1 MNLFQLF
8 KNVSPFVK
16 PYKWLVFI
24 TLVLTLIGSLMAQV
38 NAIVLDWTVDEV
50 NGLITAGEKWGQRA
64 AHIII
69 LISSVLLGKEILSA
83 GITFAQNYFGERMRI
98 YVSRD
103 LAQSVIEKV
112 LTFKMAF
119 FNSGDNATGKLQAR
133 IDQGVSSLSRTVQ
146 NFFIDLLPLFTSAL
160 LALILMFVANV
171 YVGLVALAIVPIYF
185 WITYRQARRLKGWRR
200 EMRSHL
206 ETKSQGIKNIIDSI
220 NVIKS
225 FNREQIEAQKQLDI
239 QNQVTENQMKTR
251 KVAFYYNGVKSFVKQ
266 VGTVLVIILT
276 AYLVLIDYPGM
287 TIGKIMYHVMLFSN
301 VIAPI
306 TQLQRIFDDVND
318 ALIYAEG
325 FFGILNSEEEVEP
338 SGSYRPEKIHGKFEI
353 KHVDFTYP
361 NGNQALFDVNM
372 TIDPGKITALV
383 GLSGAG
389 KSTIVNL
396 LDKFYEPQ
404 VGQILLDGVD
414 LREYDTQY
422 LRENIGL
429 VLQKNH
435 IFDGT
440 IEENILYGNPKA
452 SHEDVVEAAKKSHLY
467 DQVMELP
474 KQFDNNA
481 ADLSGG
487 QQQRV
492 AIARMF
498 LKNPPIIFLDE
509 PTASLDAIATEQIK
523 NSIDA
528 IKKDRTVIIISH
540 SISQII
546 DADYIYA
553 LQQGRVEE
561 DGDPDSIYKK
571 GGIYKDIIDASAR
584 SLNIEKI
591 ARTIEDKNYPCR
603 DAIDRVSTFLIHFSN
618 AFFSTNP
625 NIFYFSR
632 FYERH
637 ENRITSKHR
646 NKKTY
651 QFLETNRYDY
661 HRYYYLFG
669 AYHWNKYVA

>member
-8 KNVSPFVK
+8 KNIKPFVK

-24 TLVLTLIGSLMAQV
+24 TLILTLVGSFMAQV
-38 NAIVLDWTVDEV
+38 NAIVLDRTVDAV
-50 NGLITAGEKWGQRA
+50 NSLVGAPDFAWSKAAKILTIIT
-64 AHIII
+64 I
-69 LISSVLLGKEILSA
+69 VLLGKEILSA
-83 GITFAQNYFGERMRI
+83 IITFAQNYFGERMRI
-98 YVSRD
+98 FVSKD

-119 FNSGDNATGKLQAR
+119 FSASDNETGKLQTR

-160 LALILMFVANV
+160 LALILMFMANV
-171 YVGLVALAIVPIYF
+171 YVGLVALFIVPVYF
-185 WITYRQARRLKGWRR
+185 FITYRQAKRLKGWRR
-200 EMRSHL
+200 DMRHYLEMKSH
-206 ETKSQGIKNIIDSI
+206 GIMNIIESI

-225 FNREQIEAQKQLDI
+225 FNRERIEGDKQLNI

-251 KVAFYYNGVKSFVKQ
+251 QVSFYYNGLKSFVKQ

-287 TIGKIMYHVMLFSN
+287 SIGKIMYHVMLFSN
-301 VIAPI
+301 VVAPI
-306 TQLQRIFDDVND
+306 TQLQRIFDDMND

-325 FFGILNSEEEVEP
+325 FFSILHSDKDIEP
-338 SGSYRPEKIHGKFEI
+338 SGEYKSDKIIGNFEL
-353 KHVDFTYP
+353 KNVDFTYP
-361 NGNQALFDVNM
+361 NGKKALHDINM
-372 TIDPGKITALV
+372 TIESGKITAFV

-396 LDKFYEPQ
+396 LDKFYDPDS
-404 VGQILLDGVD
+404 GSITLDGVSLQD
-414 LREYDTQY
+414 YDTQF
-422 LRENIGL
+422 LRDNIGI

-440 IEENILYGNPKA
+440 IEENILYGNPNA
-452 SHEDVVEAAKKSHLY
+452 THEQVVDAAKKAYIY
-467 DQVMELP
+467 DQIMGLP
-474 KQFDNNA
+474 KQFESKA
-481 ADLSGG
+481 EELSGG
-487 QQQRV
+487 QQQRI
-492 AIARMF
+492 AIARLF

-528 IKKDRTVIIISH
+528 IKQNRTVIIISH

-546 DADYIYA
+546 DADVIYA
-553 LQQGRVEE
+553 LKDGHVEQS
-561 DGDPDSIYKK
+561 GDPDEVYDK

-591 ARTIEDKNYPCR
+591 AKTIE
-603 DAIDRVSTFLIHFSN
+603 N
-618 AFFSTNP
+618 A
-625 NIFYFSR
+625 
-632 FYERH
+632 
-637 ENRITSKHR
+637 
-646 NKKTY
+646 
-651 QFLETNRYDY
+651 
-661 HRYYYLFG
+661 
-669 AYHWNKYVA
+669 

>member
-8 KNVSPFVK
+8 KNIRPFVK

-50 NGLITAGEKWGQRA
+50 NGLVTAGEKWGQRA
-64 AHIII
+64 AHIVI
-69 LISSVLLGKEILSA
+69 LISSVLLGKEIISA
-83 GITFAQNYFGERMRI
+83 LITFAQNYYGERMRI

-160 LALILMFVANV
+160 LALILMFAANV
-171 YVGLVALAIVPIYF
+171 YVGLVALGIVPIYF
-185 WITYRQARRLKGWRR
+185 WITYRQAKRLKGWRR

-225 FNREQIEAQKQLDI
+225 FNREQIEGQKQLDI

-251 KVAFYYNGVKSFVKQ
+251 KVAFYYNGIKSFVKQ

-325 FFGILNSEEEVEP
+325 FFGILDAEEEVEP
-338 SGSYRPEKIHGKFEI
+338 SGNYRPEKIHGLFEL
-353 KHVDFTYP
+353 KNVNFTYP

-372 TIDPGKITALV
+372 TIEPNKITALV

-404 VGQILLDGVD
+404 TGTITLDGVD
-414 LREYDTQY
+414 LREYNTQF

-440 IEENILYGNPKA
+440 IEENILYGNPNA
-452 SHEDVVEAAKKSHLY
+452 THEEVVEAAKKSYIY
-467 DQVMELP
+467 DQIMELP
-474 KQFDNNA
+474 KQFENKA
-481 ADLSGG
+481 SDLSGG
-487 QQQRV
+487 QQQRI

-523 NSIDA
+523 NSLDA

-546 DADYIYA
+546 DSDMVYA
-553 LQQGRVEE
+553 LKTGRVEE
-561 DGDPDSIYKK
+561 SGDPDSIYKK
-571 GGIYKDIIDASAR
+571 GGVYKDIIDASAR

-591 ARTIEDKNYPCR
+591 ARTIDDGK
-603 DAIDRVSTFLIHFSN
+603 D
-618 AFFSTNP
+618 
-625 NIFYFSR
+625 
-632 FYERH
+632 
-637 ENRITSKHR
+637 
-646 NKKTY
+646 
-651 QFLETNRYDY
+651 
-661 HRYYYLFG
+661 
-669 AYHWNKYVA
+669 

>member
-8 KNVSPFVK
+8 KNIRPFVK

-24 TLVLTLIGSLMAQV
+24 TLILTLVGSLMAQV
-38 NAIVLDWTVDEV
+38 NAIVLDKTVDAI
-50 NGLITAGEKWGQRA
+50 NALIGTDFSWSQA
-64 AHIII
+64 ARIMTII
-69 LISSVLLGKEILSA
+69 SVVLLGKEILSA
-83 GITFAQNYFGERMRI
+83 LITFAQNYYGERMRI
-98 YVSRD
+98 FVSRD

-160 LALILMFVANV
+160 LALILMFAANV
-171 YVGLVALAIVPIYF
+171 YVGLVALAIVPVYF
-185 WITYRQARRLKGWRR
+185 WITYRQAKRLKGWRR
-200 EMRSHL
+200 EMRNHL

-225 FNREQIEAQKQLDI
+225 FNREQIEGQKQLDI

-251 KVAFYYNGVKSFVKQ
+251 KVAFYYNGLKSFVKQ

-276 AYLVLIDYPGM
+276 AYLVLKGYPGM

-325 FFGILNSEEEVEP
+325 FFSILNSEKEVEP
-338 SGSYRPEKIHGKFEI
+338 SGNYRPEKIHGKFEI

-372 TIDPGKITALV
+372 TIDPGRITALV

-404 VGQILLDGVD
+404 VGQILLDDID

-440 IEENILYGNPKA
+440 IEENILYGNPNA
-452 SHEDVVEAAKKSHLY
+452 THEEVVEAAKKSYIY
-467 DQVMELP
+467 DQIMELP
-474 KQFDNNA
+474 KQFENKA
-481 ADLSGG
+481 SDLSGG
-487 QQQRV
+487 QQQRI

-523 NSIDA
+523 NSLDA

-546 DADYIYA
+546 DSEMIYA
-553 LQQGRVEE
+553 LKTGRVEE
-561 DGDPDSIYKK
+561 SGDPDEIYKK
-571 GGIYKDIIDASAR
+571 GGIYKEIIDASAR

-591 ARTIEDKNYPCR
+591 ARTIDDKR
-603 DAIDRVSTFLIHFSN
+603 
-618 AFFSTNP
+618 
-625 NIFYFSR
+625 
-632 FYERH
+632 
-637 ENRITSKHR
+637 
-646 NKKTY
+646 
-651 QFLETNRYDY
+651 
-661 HRYYYLFG
+661 
-669 AYHWNKYVA
+669 